1 VLLANHGIVCWAD
14 TVTHAEWYAEV
25 LDTYCWTL
33 MLAQQL
39 GAPITFIPEDKAA
52 DLLAIKKRLGLP
64 DARLDGGMRECQ
76 LCDLP
81 EMAGAIALPPP
92 SPDGRS
98 CSCGDD
104 TDDRGRGH
112 RRGDGGARVGSPD
125 GTPPVAAARSDV
137 ARR

>member
-1 VLLANHGIVCWAD
+1 MCWAD

-39 GAPITFIPEDKAA
+39 GAPITYIPQDKAA

-64 DARLDGGMRECQ
+64 DSRLDGGSLKECQ

-81 EMAGAIALPPP
+81 EMPGAIAVAPP
-92 SPDGRS
+92 SPGGRCSCGGNGTCATGGGRGRGRDGRS
-98 CSCGDD
+98 
-104 TDDRGRGH
+104 
-112 RRGDGGARVGSPD
+112 RRS
-125 GTPPVAAARSDV
+125 
-137 ARR
+137 